1 VLCAVFGPSEV
12 RIAKELPHRA
22 AVDVLFRHKTS
33 GGGQSSGE
41 SFICLFV
48 GVWFNKGLV
57 VSDASLVERGV
68 EHRLTSILESMIQL
82 EDDLGA
88 GFNVII
94 HEQEDHGGVTS
105 D

>member
-1 VLCAVFGPSEV
+1 
-12 RIAKELPHRA
+12 
-22 AVDVLFRHKTS
+22 
-33 GGGQSSGE
+33 
-41 SFICLFV
+41 
-48 GVWFNKGLV
+48 